1 MGMYITYDLKIEP
14 RYHNVYRIIRIDGNN
29 TLHDL
34 CSEILSAFNFD
45 NDHLY
50 MFSLKRKKYDGEGY
64 FHPEASGEKSADEV
78 SLNELNLKVRNK
90 FLLLYDFG
98 DEWLFDITVKKIEQS
113 DILTLT
119 HIKEQSGEI
128 FQYPAWDD
136 EENEYEEGE
145 AEYEEFSKES
155 EAENRFIF
163 MDTDSSMVELLSENK
178 PSDLKAIMRT
188 LGIKFS
194 KASKSASKGYANKIA
209 NFLSSN
215 KEKLLDL
222 LTPSAVILLYSI
234 AFSDDDTA
242 FEKQMETLSLDILI
256 DLGLVEISNEYES
269 FTIDV
274 TRELYE
280 FADYFK
286 DSGKIDKIKQNYE
299 WQKIFI
305 ALINLYGVAELKFLH
320 ESLCRYLK
328 TQIDLETFKK
338 SVVKPM
344 AFWSEINFIE
354 TEVNSIVTIYA
365 EEITENI
372 LTDRNNYDVLDYK
385 KYDDEKLSG
394 VISKGIT
401 HVLPDFKDITEY
413 ILVEKQISPKEAVI
427 FFVEFSA
434 TCLMG
439 KDSDSILE
447 MCEEWL
453 GEHSLKLTKKL
464 KDIILRIIKKHP
476 CTLLMGFSWD
486 EYNNKDTISQNQIS
500 LFDDFS
506 F

>member
-1 MGMYITYDLKIEP
+1 M
-14 RYHNVYRIIRIDGNN
+14 
-29 TLHDL
+29 
-34 CSEILSAFNFD
+34 
-45 NDHLY
+45 
-50 MFSLKRKKYDGEGY
+50 
-64 FHPEASGEKSADEV
+64 
-78 SLNELNLKVRNK
+78 
-90 FLLLYDFG
+90 
-98 DEWLFDITVKKIEQS
+98 
-113 DILTLT
+113 
-119 HIKEQSGEI
+119 
-128 FQYPAWDD
+128 
-136 EENEYEEGE
+136 
-145 AEYEEFSKES
+145 
-155 EAENRFIF
+155 
-163 MDTDSSMVELLSENK
+163 
-178 PSDLKAIMRT
+178 
-188 LGIKFS
+188 
-194 KASKSASKGYANKIA
+194 
-209 NFLSSN
+209 
-215 KEKLLDL
+215 
-222 LTPSAVILLYSI
+222 
-234 AFSDDDTA
+234 
-242 FEKQMETLSLDILI
+242 
-256 DLGLVEISNEYES
+256 
-269 FTIDV
+269 
-274 TRELYE
+274 
-280 FADYFK
+280 
-286 DSGKIDKIKQNYE
+286 
-299 WQKIFI
+299 
-305 ALINLYGVAELKFLH
+305 H

-401 HVLPDFKDITEY
+401 HVLPDFKYITEY

-434 TCLMG
+434 TCLIG